1 MPRPEPLGEA
11 MRRREFIK
19 GMVGSAVVVWPRA
32 ARAQQTERM
41 RLLGVLMH
49 SPSNEPEAQARMA
62 AFLQGMQD
70 AGWEVGRNLRIEYRW
85 SVGDTARL
93 FKDARELVALNPDVI
108 LAGVGAT
115 IAALQRATRVIPIV
129 FAQGIDPVGNA
140 YVDSLSRP
148 GANITGFVQL
158 NYGLAGK
165 WLELLKEGAPQVTHV
180 AMLREPGSAAAVGQ
194 WAVMQEVARS
204 MNVEVKPIEL
214 QEAADIE
221 RSISSFAQNPKSGMI
236 TAVSAAALNH
246 LDLIIKLATQHRL
259 PAIYCYRI
267 FVTRGGLMSYATD
280 IAGQY
285 KRAAGYVD
293 RILKGEKPTEMPV
306 QDPTKYELVIN
317 LKSAKAIGL
326 TVPPSLLSR
335 ADEIIE

>member
-1 MPRPEPLGEA
+1 

-19 GMVGSAVVVWPRA
+19 GMVGSAA
-32 ARAQQTERM
+32 ALWSPAVLAQQTEQVR
-41 RLLGVLMH
+41 RIGVLMH
-49 SPSNEPEAQARMA
+49 SPSNEPEAQARLA

-85 SVGDTARL
+85 SVGDRERL
-93 FKDARELVALNPDVI
+93 FRDARELVALNPDVI

-115 IAALQRATRVIPIV
+115 TAALQQATGVVPIV
-129 FAQGIDPVGNA
+129 FGQGVDPVGNGYA
-140 YVDSLSRP
+140 DSLSRP
-148 GANITGFVQL
+148 GGNITGFVQL

-165 WLELLKEGAPQVTHV
+165 WLELLKEIAPQLKHV
-180 AMLREPGSAAAVGQ
+180 AMLREPGAAGIGQ
-194 WAVMQEVARS
+194 WAVIQEVARS
-204 MNVEVKPIEL
+204 MNVEVKPIDV
-214 QEAADIE
+214 QQAGGIE
-221 RSISSFAQNPKSGMI
+221 RAVSAFAQSPNSGMI

-246 LDLIIKLATQHRL
+246 KDLIIKLATQYRL
-259 PAIYCYRI
+259 PVVYAYRF
-267 FVTRGGLMSYATD
+267 FVTHGGLMSYATD

-293 RILKGEKPTEMPV
+293 RILKGEKPAELPV
-306 QDPTKYELVIN
+306 QDPNKYELVIN

-326 TVPPSLLSR
+326 MVPPSLLSR